1 VTAKDDIF
9 VYGLSDKTVGGLDL
23 QLPNGNPPIAF
34 PTNLL
39 KNVPPPFEQE
49 ATGGSGTRLH
59 HKFMVIDFNTPDARV
74 YTGSYNFSTA
84 ADSKNAENLF
94 MIKDGRVATSY
105 MIEAM
110 AMFDHYEFR
119 DKNAKSEASGQPFVL
134 QMPPVNG
141 SGDKPWWD
149 KYWTDPQKERDREIF
164 GN

>member
-1 VTAKDDIF
+1 M
-9 VYGLSDKTVGGLDL
+9 
-23 QLPNGNPPIAF
+23 
-34 PTNLL
+34 
-39 KNVPPPFEQE
+39 
-49 ATGGSGTRLH
+49 H
-59 HKFMVIDFNTPDARV
+59 HKFLVIDFNTPDARV

-94 MIKDGRVATSY
+94 IIKDGRVATSY

-119 DKNAKSEASGQPFVL
+119 DTNAKSEASGQPFEL
-134 QMPPVNG
+134 QKPPANG
-141 SGDKPWWD
+141 SSDKPWWD